1 MVDSNPKKYASHYS
15 PEDLKIQQ
23 KAENKIKK
31 QMAKDGDS
39 PDVETPK
46 KEVKEVGKKRERKE
60 SVKSNKNVKGSP
72 EKI

>member
-1 MVDSNPKKYASHYS
+1 
-15 PEDLKIQQ
+15 
-23 KAENKIKK
+23 
-31 QMAKDGDS
+31 MAKDGDS